1 MHHGVIKRFSEDPV
15 IDELQKMLKLAEK
28 EEQTM
33 VDKIRLNKSKT
44 RQVDTDLEEYG
55 KEQKEL
61 KDKDKQI

>member
-1 MHHGVIKRFSEDPV
+1 
-15 IDELQKMLKLAEK
+15 
-28 EEQTM
+28 M

-44 RQVDTDLEEYG
+44 QQVDTDLTEYG